1 MATTI
6 TTMATTITTTTTTT
20 ATKTAAT
27 TTATTATP
35 MATSASTKTE
45 KQGPHSQHFIFIVTY
60 KQTQQ
65 VRVFVTGKP
74 SQHNFM

>member
-1 MATTI
+1 MA
-6 TTMATTITTTTTTT
+6 
-20 ATKTAAT
+20 K

-45 KQGPHSQHFIFIVTY
+45 KQEPHSQHFIFIVTY

-74 SQHNFM
+74 FPLSLM